1 MTANRIRLTDSVS
14 EMDRAIQCLALE
26 VPEDVWKDVHEK
38 WCAAFEALQAQ
49 IDDARSEGYADGRAD
64 AAWDAAH
71 G

>member
-1 MTANRIRLTDSVS
+1 
-14 EMDRAIQCLALE
+14 MDRAIQCLALE

-38 WCAAFEALQAQ
+38 WCAAFEALQAK